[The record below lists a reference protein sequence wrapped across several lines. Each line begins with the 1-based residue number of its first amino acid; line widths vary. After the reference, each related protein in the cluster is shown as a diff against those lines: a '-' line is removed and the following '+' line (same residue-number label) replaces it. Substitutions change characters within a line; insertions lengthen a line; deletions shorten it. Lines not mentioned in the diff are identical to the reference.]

1 MIWSRPRLTFPVSME
16 RNVTGPIQ
24 LSSGVTLQPGLRIAF
39 PTPQQGLDPQIWP
52 NPTRYDGFRFFRL
65 RQQSPA
71 SQHDYQYSN
80 SRPDFML
87 FGKGVH
93 ICPARILMTNVL
105 KLSIAHVLD
114 QYDLK
119 LVDPVKGRPKNS
131 TEGNF
136 LYPDREAEILVRRR
150 R

>member
-1 MIWSRPRLTFPVSME
+1 
-16 RNVTGPIQ
+16 
-24 LSSGVTLQPGLRIAF
+24 
-39 PTPQQGLDPQIWP
+39 
-52 NPTRYDGFRFFRL
+52 
-65 RQQSPA
+65 
-71 SQHDYQYSN
+71 
-80 SRPDFML
+80 ML